1 MRCLEVFLYNC
12 LINLEDITYPL
23 FQTCSIFI
31 FFADTERMEFY
42 YKAVMENKALFEDK
56 IVLDVGCGLGFL
68 SILAAK
74 AGAKKVYAVEASS
87 QVFVLA
93 QLSFAK
99 SGYESVIEAVNKPI
113 EEVVIENRYVDI
125 IISEWMGYW

>member
-1 MRCLEVFLYNC
+1 MRCLEVF
-12 LINLEDITYPL
+12 INKSGGYYLST